1 MSFLH
6 RIVEPHM
13 RPMTD
18 QLELLILNEQVYA
31 YFEAGMSCF
40 TWLGFVHSH
49 LSARCIYYPSKGR
62 P

>member
-1 MSFLH
+1 
-6 RIVEPHM
+6 M

-18 QLELLILNEQVYA
+18 QLELLILDEQACA

-49 LSARCIYYPSKGR
+49 LSARRFYYPSKGR